1 MFLFEVMINRKY
13 TTSFLLFCLCYSVSS
28 AQKIFIIKLKSASD
42 AKVSVNAAPLK
53 YNKHMAFSF
62 TLDDGY
68 RSAFTC
74 AYPLLNGGTV
84 SKSIPDE
91 YHNDSGGDGQTSA
104 GLFYTD
110 GCGNQVPFKLAVAL
124 NAGIVYDKPDNRAR
138 LSWPEVQQLY
148 NSGWDILNHGYH
160 HLSKH
165 GTDYNSE
172 VLENIKLVKEK
183 IGFTMTQF
191 VVPGGEHDPGYEHL
205 YENDAFASGAF
216 AVASYVGVGP
226 AIRVDRPVN
235 LDRMIY
241 ARDLLNSNKDSVN
254 LRAVDKQLL
263 KMDSLMKQPYPV
275 WYNAFTHNAGNGN
288 LWSISLIYPEFKY
301 LMTSLA
307 NRYGKN
313 GSDEL
318 WMAPWQ
324 QVYEYVWLRDHIK
337 VATRQSGRNV
347 TIRLEIPEIPPTFRY
362 ADISLHI
369 KTNSKF
375 AVSPSGLISSDN
387 GNGKHD
393 LINIHLNKP

>member
-1 MFLFEVMINRKY
+1 MFLFEEMINRKL
-13 TTSFLLFCLCYSVSS
+13 TTSILLFSLYCS
-28 AQKIFIIKLKSASD
+28 AAFGQQVVIIKLKSASN
-42 AKVSVNAAPLK
+42 AKVSVNSAPLK

-62 TLDDGY
+62 TVDDGY
-68 RSAFTC
+68 RSVFTC

-84 SKSIPDE
+84 SNPIPDE

-110 GCGNQVPFKLAVAL
+110 GCGTPVPFKMAVAL

-160 HLSKH
+160 HLSTY

-172 VLENIKLVKEK
+172 VLKNLALVKDK
-183 IGFTMTQF
+183 LGFTMTQF
-191 VVPGGEHDPGYEHL
+191 VVPGGEHDPGYEHD
-205 YENDAFASGAF
+205 YERDAFASGAF

-226 AIRVDRPVN
+226 AIRVDKPVN
-235 LDRMIY
+235 LDKMIY
-241 ARDLLNSNKDSVN
+241 ARELLSSNKDSVN
-254 LRAVDKQLL
+254 LRNVDKQLS

-275 WYNAFTHNAGNGN
+275 WYNAFTHNVGNGN

-324 QVYEYVWLRDHIK
+324 QVYEYVWLRDHVK
-337 VATRQSGRNV
+337 VTTHQSGRNV
-347 TIRLEIPEIPPTFRY
+347 TIRLEIPAIPPTFRY
-362 ADISLHI
+362 SDISLHI
-369 KTNSKF
+369 ITDSRF
-375 AVSPSGLISSDN
+375 TVSPSSQISSNN

-393 LINIHLNKP
+393 LINIHLNK